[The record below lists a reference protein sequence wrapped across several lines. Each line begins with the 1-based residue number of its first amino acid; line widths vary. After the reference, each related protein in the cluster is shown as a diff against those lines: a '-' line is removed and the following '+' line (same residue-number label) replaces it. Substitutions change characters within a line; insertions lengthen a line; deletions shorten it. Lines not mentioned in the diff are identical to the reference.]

1 MSLSYGWEKLH
12 TAVHSLCGTSSQNQ
26 RLVNAVVFS
35 LIHITPE
42 NDLPD
47 EMREEFQQFMG
58 EMTSVDAVGDEG
70 SVQATVDILGETG
83 VSRAIEKIIGF
94 YDAVCRRCE
103 PFKI

>member
-26 RLVNAVVFS
+26 RLVNA
-35 LIHITPE
+35 